1 MKTIYFLIFVVV
13 LVSLSSCEKNDY
25 NIQIQTNLMG
35 DIKYGAGDCMPIIDE
50 SLRVYHNYNGDVYFI
65 MKSELDNLGNGSFE
79 ELKANSIMKTVIDG
93 NLNIELPLDTFL
105 IMPSDVYLYSD
116 DNTVIIKNNFV
127 LNKDFKF
134 WKCTS
139 Y

>member
-13 LVSLSSCEKNDY
+13 LVSLSSCEKNNY
-25 NIQIQTNLMG
+25 NIQTQTNLMG
-35 DIKYGAGDCMPIIDE
+35 DIKFGAGDCMPIIDE
-50 SLRVYHNYNGDVYFI
+50 SSRVYNNYNGDVYFI
-65 MKSELDNLGNGSFE
+65 LKSNIDTLGTGDFE

-105 IMPSDVYLYSD
+105 VMLSDVYLYSD
-116 DNTVIIKNNFV
+116 ENTVIIKNNIV

>member
-13 LVSLSSCEKNDY
+13 LVSLSSCEKNNY
-25 NIQIQTNLMG
+25 NIQTQTNLMG

-65 MKSELDNLGNGSFE
+65 LKSNIDTLGTGDFE

-105 IMPSDVYLYSD
+105 VMPSDVYLYSD
-116 DNTVIIKNNFV
+116 ENTVIIKNNIV